1 MEDINQLVRKEVRG
15 LRGVCPQLPD
25 RTIDELKT
33 MLGREDIIKLSLNEN
48 PYGTS
53 PKAIAAIAKAAAKSH
68 LYHDPEGKRLKAA
81 IGELYGFSAHEVF
94 LSNGADEAVAL
105 LAQAFL
111 APGDEAVIISPTFG
125 QYAFAVQYM
134 GACPVMAPVGEDMA
148 VDFAVLREKLHH
160 KTKMIFICNPNN
172 PTGVLA
178 AKEEL
183 LAFLEDVP
191 ENVIVVLDEAYG
203 EFVTDKNFLSGL
215 TLIPTMPN
223 VVVVRT
229 FSKVYGLA
237 GLRLGYAVASVP
249 IIQAI
254 DKVRC
259 LYNVNMLAE
268 EAALAALEDRA
279 FAQKVASLNAAER
292 DMLNTELT
300 NLGFKVY
307 PSQTNFIFLDSGR
320 DGEQICQE
328 LLSAGIVIRSGID
341 WNLPTHLRIS
351 IGSKAQNQRLLKFL
365 HKICLK

>member
-1 MEDINQLVRKEVRG
+1 M
-15 LRGVCPQLPD
+15 
-25 RTIDELKT
+25 
-33 MLGREDIIKLSLNEN
+33 
-48 PYGTS
+48 
-53 PKAIAAIAKAAAKSH
+53 
-68 LYHDPEGKRLKAA
+68 
-81 IGELYGFSAHEVF
+81 
-94 LSNGADEAVAL
+94 SNGADEAVVL

-134 GACPVMAPVGEDMA
+134 GACPVAAPVDENMA
-148 VDFAVLREKLHH
+148 VDFAVLREKLHP

-183 LAFLEDVP
+183 LAFLQDVP
-191 ENVIVVLDEAYG
+191 KNVIVVLEEAYS
-203 EFVTDKNFLSGL
+203 EIVTDVNFLSGL

-229 FSKVYGLA
+229 FSKIYGLA
-237 GLRLGYAVASVP
+237 GLRLGYGVASVP

-268 EAALAALEDRA
+268 EAAVAALKDQD
-279 FAQKVASLNAAER
+279 FTQKVAALNAVER
-292 DMLNTELT
+292 EWLTTELM

-307 PSQTNFIFLDSGR
+307 PSQTNFIFLDSGK
-320 DGEQICQE
+320 DGEQICRE
-328 LLSAGIVIRSGID
+328 LLAAGIVIRSGKN

-351 IGSKAQNQRLLKFL
+351 IGNKTQNQRLLEFL